1 MPRCCLI
8 LLLTLDLIMP
18 LQAAPV
24 TAEDLYRNL
33 QDRIYQI
40 QVIDLAS
47 DKKSSLGSGFLISD
61 DGLIATNYH
70 VVADYIHAPDKYRIE
85 YLDSTGSKGKLEI
98 RDIDVIH
105 DLAIV
110 AADIKGKIH
119 LELSD
124 VSLSKGARIF
134 AIGNPHDLGMSIVE
148 GTFNGLLEKSLYER
162 ILFSGSL
169 NPGMS
174 GGPALNQHGQVI
186 GINVATAGNDLSFL
200 VPVKYLQ
207 ALVGQL
213 KQLSSDD
220 LMIRIGEQLYNNQ
233 QHFMKQ
239 ILSIEWKTMSLGE
252 SVVPAELLDYFKCWG
267 KSDIEKEKLYDHTYS
282 ACSSPDSI
290 FVSQQLN
297 TASIDFRYDWY
308 DAHSLNRFQF
318 YNLYSD
324 KFAGSFSTNR
334 AGKEDVSNYQCNTD
348 FVWLA
353 EKSWKAVMCLRKY
366 KKFPQLYDV
375 SLSMAQVEFN
385 TKGLLVNMN
394 ASGLSRENAIGLT
407 RKFMENIQ

>member
-1 MPRCCLI
+1 MV
-8 LLLTLDLIMP
+8 LLAIDLLMP
-18 LQAAPV
+18 LQAQPV

-47 DKKSSLGSGFLISD
+47 DKKSSLGSGFLISSE
-61 DGLIATNYH
+61 GLIATNYH
-70 VVADYIHAPDKYRIE
+70 VVAEYIHAPDKYRIE
-85 YLDSTGSKGKLEI
+85 YLDNTGAKGQLDI

-110 AADIKGKIH
+110 SADIQGKTQ
-119 LELSD
+119 LDLSD
-124 VSLSKGARIF
+124 ASLSKGARIF

-162 ILFSGSL
+162 ILFSGAL

-174 GGPALNQHGQVI
+174 GGPALNQRGQVI

-200 VPVKYLQ
+200 VPVKYLKT
-207 ALVGQL
+207 LVNQL
-213 KQLSSDD
+213 KTLSTDD
-220 LMIRIGEQLYNNQ
+220 LADRIGEQLLNNQ
-233 QHFMKQ
+233 QHYMEQ
-239 ILSIEWKTMSLGE
+239 ILSVEWKTTSLGE
-252 SVVPAELLDYFKCWG
+252 SVVPAELMDYFKCWG
-267 KSDIEKEKLYDHTYS
+267 KSDTEKEKLYDHTYS

-290 FVSQQLN
+290 FVSQRLT

-324 KFAGSFSTNR
+324 RFASSFSTNR

-348 FVWLA
+348 FVQIA
-353 EKSWKAVMCLRKY
+353 NKSWKVAMCLRNY
-366 KKFPQLYDV
+366 KRFPQLFDV

-385 TKGLLVNMN
+385 HKGLLANMN
-394 ASGLSRENAIGLT
+394 ASGLSRENAITLA
-407 RKFMENIQ
+407 RKFMENVQ

>member
-1 MPRCCLI
+1 
-8 LLLTLDLIMP
+8 MP

-70 VVADYIHAPDKYRIE
+70 VVADYIHTPDKYRIE
-85 YLDSTGSKGKLEI
+85 YLDSAGSKGKLEM

-110 AADIKGKIH
+110 SSDIKGKKH
-119 LELSD
+119 LQISD
-124 VSLSKGARIF
+124 VGLSKGARIF

-174 GGPALNQHGQVI
+174 GGPALNQRGQVI

-207 ALVGQL
+207 KMVGKL

-220 LMIRIGEQLYNNQ
+220 LIGRIGEQLYNNQ
-233 QHFMKQ
+233 QEYMGRV
-239 ILSIEWKTMSLGE
+239 LSAEWKTMSLGDF
-252 SVVPAELLDYFKCWG
+252 VLPAELLDYFKCWG
-267 KSDIEKEKLYDHTYS
+267 KSDTEKEKLYDYTYS
-282 ACSSPDSI
+282 ACASPDSI

-318 YNLYSD
+318 YNMYSD

-348 FVWLA
+348 FVRLA
-353 EKSWKAVMCLRKY
+353 DKTWKAVLCFRQY
-366 KKFPQLYDV
+366 KKFPQLFDV

-385 TKGLLVNMN
+385 NKGLLLNMN
-394 ASGLSRENAIGLT
+394 ASGLSRDNAIGLT
-407 RKFMENIQ
+407 RKFMESMQ